1 MLDQTLLQ
9 LGMEGIREKEE
20 GKRGGERGDFS
31 RVAIILNIVVY
42 RGRLIEGQ
50 LLFEETDSRSAFRLN
65 YEYLKEYEIE

>member
-1 MLDQTLLQ
+1 
-9 LGMEGIREKEE
+9 MEGIREREE

-50 LLFEETDSRSAFRLN
+50 LLFEETDSRSAFKLN
-65 YEYLKEYEIE
+65 YAYLKEYEIE